1 MYKDAPASE
10 TDWEEGSAGR
20 AGGSSGLRRD
30 IITLRSAPRE
40 APPAAERPQT
50 EPPTEPAEKERPKPA
65 EPGQKEGKPSGQGEK
80 PAKGKR
86 KGWLRRH
93 PILAPVGL
101 AALLLAAVA
110 GWIYWDHIS
119 HFESTDDA
127 FIAARQFAIAPQVAG
142 YVTAVPVTDNQHV
155 AKGQVIAKID
165 PREYLAA
172 LAQASA
178 QVAGAQAG
186 IHNIDAQIA
195 TQNAQIAA
203 SQAQVAQAQANL
215 ELSKVTWGRDQPLVK
230 QGWATAQQGTVD
242 VQGLKAQQAAV
253 DSAEAALKVAQRQID
268 TLKAQRASAEAN
280 LAQAEAQRDSAKLNL
295 GYTTVIAD
303 QPGRVVNL
311 TGAVGQYA
319 QAGTNLT
326 MFVPDEIWV
335 VANFKETQLDRMR
348 PGQPVEMEIDA
359 YPDTRLP
366 RPCRQRPARLRP
378 GLLAAAAR
386 KRDRQLRQDR
396 PAGAGQDHP
405 RQSADRCRAGA
416 GHVGRPD
423 RARRSVALAL

>member
-50 EPPTEPAEKERPKPA
+50 EPLTEPPQT

-155 AKGQVIAKID
+155 AKGAGD
-165 PREYLAA
+165 REDRPRATTSRRSRRPA
-172 LAQASA
+172 LRLR
-178 QVAGAQAG
+178 GAQAG

-195 TQNAQIAA
+195 TQQAQIAA

-215 ELSKVTWGRDQPLVK
+215 EFAETPGSATSRSSNRAGRRRSRERS
-230 QGWATAQQGTVD
+230 T
-242 VQGLKAQQAAV
+242 
-253 DSAEAALKVAQRQID
+253 S
-268 TLKAQRASAEAN
+268 RAS
-280 LAQAEAQRDSAKLNL
+280 
-295 GYTTVIAD
+295 
-303 QPGRVVNL
+303 
-311 TGAVGQYA
+311 
-319 QAGTNLT
+319 
-326 MFVPDEIWV
+326 
-335 VANFKETQLDRMR
+335 R
-348 PGQPVEMEIDA
+348 PS
-359 YPDTRLP
+359 RP
-366 RPCRQRPARLRP
+366 RST
-378 GLLAAAAR
+378 AR
-386 KRDRQLRQDR
+386 K
-396 PAGAGQDHP
+396 P
-405 RQSADRCRAGA
+405 R
-416 GHVGRPD
+416 
-423 RARRSVALAL
+423 